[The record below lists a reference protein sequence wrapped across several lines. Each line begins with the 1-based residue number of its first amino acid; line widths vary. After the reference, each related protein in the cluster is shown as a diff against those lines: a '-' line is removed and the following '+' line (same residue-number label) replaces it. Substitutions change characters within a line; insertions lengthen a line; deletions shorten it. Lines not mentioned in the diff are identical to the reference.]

1 MSFGFKEL
9 AIILLIV
16 LVVFGSTKLKSLG
29 RDLGA
34 AIKGFKSAIKDDDE
48 VDTKTSAEAA
58 SETALETTAE
68 TALGTTADKASEAEA
83 EVPPSAQSTA
93 SDEGQPPKS

>member
-34 AIKGFKSAIKDDDE
+34 AIKGFKSAVKDDDE

-58 SETALETTAE
+58 SETAL
-68 TALGTTADKASEAEA
+68 GTTADKAPEAEA

>member
-34 AIKGFKSAIKDDDE
+34 AIKGFKSAVKDDDE
-48 VDTKTSAEAA
+48 VDTERSAEAA
-58 SETALETTAE
+58 SETALETTA
-68 TALGTTADKASEAEA
+68 DKLPEAEA
-83 EVPPSAQSTA
+83 EAPPSVQSTA
-93 SDEGQPPKS
+93 SDEEQPPKS